1 MNVHKNIEVSY
12 PAVAIKSKK
21 PVSQIITNI
30 SIRKLLRPDR
40 PEGKGLAAADVYLD
54 WFANRSLGE
63 RLVGGDIWNGRKW
76 FDENGESS
84 DIYWRFPEIAKN
96 YLDVWRRSADIPEA
110 SAKERS
116 ESLHNVGDEQISP
129 LYTLDRFL
137 VDRNVLLSYIGAR
150 LRGFGERSSD
160 NNLLPQGAFLCF
172 SGRVQLLHGF
182 GLRGGGGGIIARRGE
197 QLLHVASLDASIP
210 PQSVRSSPEV
220 KSEERERE
228 RRECSDCALILIGE
242 IGSTSKN
249 ETRSEIRLDDHHGD
263 SSGVTF
269 VKALILGGILVAM
282 YTAFKRLG
290 WLDKDDDEEETDH
303 PKGPPRDP
311 SP

>member
-1 MNVHKNIEVSY
+1 MSVTFSEDLSVRQALELPRIAIRHDKDAGRQLVSLDIARIKRIWRRFKIWGNEELFEMSYYLGRGVAIITEYEPEATEINFGLREAWGNDLDIEVW
-12 PAVAIKSKK
+12 
-21 PVSQIITNI
+21 
-30 SIRKLLRPDR
+30 RLKL
-40 PEGKGLAAADVYLD
+40 EKGLLGDVGALLSGT
-54 WFANRSLGE
+54 R
-63 RLVGGDIWNGRKW
+63 
-76 FDENGESS
+76 NGES
-84 DIYWRFPEIAKN
+84 
-96 YLDVWRRSADIPEA
+96 
-110 SAKERS
+110 
-116 ESLHNVGDEQISP
+116 
-129 LYTLDRFL
+129 
-137 VDRNVLLSYIGAR
+137 
-150 LRGFGERSSD
+150 
-160 NNLLPQGAFLCF
+160 
-172 SGRVQLLHGF
+172 GF
-182 GLRGGGGGIIARRGE
+182 GLSPQRGLLRDGGFSLRCSGLRIVSRRSK

-220 KSEERERE
+220 KSEERECE
-228 RRECSDCALILIGE
+228 RRECSDCALILISE